1 MMTKKHP
8 VEEIA
13 NPTCTVVN
21 YETFMNARIFF
32 SFFILIMSVI
42 PNACLVEQV
51 VASVAEMV
59 SQGPHQNSHGNKQ
72 TAPSHSHDEGGHE
85 EDFCCDNQ
93 SYLYFGSHTTIDLRQ
108 VYQPNAFLYFSI
120 DASQVKNYFQFHSY
134 LHRLRQPTAMR
145 DRDKYALTSLLHA
158 PPYL

>member
-1 MMTKKHP
+1 MKLSMS
-8 VEEIA
+8 
-13 NPTCTVVN
+13 
-21 YETFMNARIFF
+21 ARIFL
-32 SFFILIMSVI
+32 SSFILIMSVI

-59 SQGPHQNSHGNKQ
+59 SQGPHQNSHGDKQ
-72 TAPSHSHDEGGHE
+72 TAPSHSHDEEGHE

-93 SYLYFGSHTTIDLRQ
+93 SYRQIRSHKRIDFQ
-108 VYQPNAFLYFSI
+108 EVYQPNAFLYFST

-134 LHRLRQPTAMR
+134 LHRLRHPTAMR
-145 DRDKYALTSLLHA
+145 SRDKYALTSLLHA

>member
-1 MMTKKHP
+1 
-8 VEEIA
+8 
-13 NPTCTVVN
+13 
-21 YETFMNARIFF
+21 MNAKLFF
-32 SFFILIMSVI
+32 SFFILIMSVT

-59 SQGPHQNSHGNKQ
+59 AHGPHQDSHGDKQ
-72 TAPSHSHDEGGHE
+72 TAPSHSHDREGHE
-85 EDFCCDNQ
+85 EDFCCDNE
-93 SYLYFGSHTTIDLRQ
+93 SYRQFRPRATIDFQQ

-145 DRDKYALTSLLHA
+145 SRDKYALTSLLHA
-158 PPYL
+158 PPYI